1 MNVCQGYSV
10 LHKKYQICQALYE
23 DASFIQVK
31 CTKQPPKKIFIP
43 DSKMDYICDICILIK
58 KNRKKKTA
66 YILLEKK
73 NIMFCTLI
81 YNFWEQENIL
91 ILFCTKCH

>member
-1 MNVCQGYSV
+1 MKYRRYLSCMNACQVYSV

-31 CTKQPPKKIFIP
+31 CTKQPPQKIFIP

-58 KNRKKKTA
+58 KNKKKTC
-66 YILLEKK
+66 INPFIKK
-73 NIMFCTLI
+73 
-81 YNFWEQENIL
+81 
-91 ILFCTKCH
+91 KCNVLYTHI